1 MSYLFGI
8 AFLFLLYNAFKLMLQ
23 GYKAFDQSYG
33 KVMQTYKPKKVHPE
47 MTDVE
52 NGDELMVASF
62 SQIPPV
68 KDPLHE
74 SLQSRI
80 EELIEEEDD
89 DEDDD
94 EGDGDIIVRV

>member
-8 AFLFLLYNAFKLMLQ
+8 AFLFLIYNAFKLMWQ
-23 GYKAFDQSYG
+23 GWKAFDQSYG
-33 KVMQTYKPKKVHPE
+33 KVMETYTPTKVHPE
-47 MTDVE
+47 MKEVK
-52 NGDELMVASF
+52 NGDELMVANF
-62 SQIPPV
+62 TQIPPIQ
-68 KDPLHE
+68 DPLHE

-89 DEDDD
+89 EDDD

>member
-8 AFLFLLYNAFKLMLQ
+8 AFLFLLYNAFKLMWQ
-23 GYKAFDQSYG
+23 GWKAFDQSYG
-33 KVMQTYKPKKVHPE
+33 KVMETYKPKKVHPE
-47 MTDVE
+47 MKEVK
-52 NGDELMVASF
+52 NGDELMIANF

-68 KDPLHE
+68 QDPLHE

-89 DEDDD
+89 EDDD